1 MLSVPAPVPLSP
13 THSEALGCST
23 TDVLGGWPWLCGEF
37 QEGSGTVRYPERGK
51 LLTEDTA

>member
-13 THSEALGCST
+13 THSEAPGCST